1 LAIGAV
7 AAIAL
12 VPLTPSWP
20 NHVIPVDVP
29 SYFMTSQADA
39 IPSGSAVLTY
49 PVAGFGAVQ
58 PMQWQMVANFRF
70 KVVSGYGYVAD
81 NGGTPLGNPPMSP
94 PDLSAVEAYAIGNV
108 PNTSLPP
115 FTQSTLRH
123 IRQALVTF
131 GVGDFIALPIG
142 HYQVVSRY
150 VSAALGERP
159 QLKGGVLVWYGVRGA
174 VQESILTVL
183 KQDRARDRHHRPAT
197 GNAAANRNHTNR
209 VIARSPWLPPG

>member
-1 LAIGAV
+1 
-7 AAIAL
+7 
-12 VPLTPSWP
+12 
-20 NHVIPVDVP
+20 
-29 SYFMTSQADA
+29 
-39 IPSGSAVLTY
+39 
-49 PVAGFGAVQ
+49 
-58 PMQWQMVANFRF
+58 
-70 KVVSGYGYVAD
+70 
-81 NGGTPLGNPPMSP
+81 MSP

-131 GVGDFIALPIG
+131 RVGSFIALPIG

-150 VSAALGERP
+150 VSDALGERP

-183 KQDRARDRHHRPAT
+183 KQDRARDRHHRSAT
-197 GNAAANRNHTNR
+197 GQCSR
-209 VIARSPWLPPG
+209 